1 MFNKCKN
8 HHMMTNQNN
17 MEEVGMEKKPNKD
30 RLALEHDGSL
40 YMDLFSPN
48 FVFDDEEFRRMY
60 QMRMHF
66 YGTSLG
72 AICNIDTYF
81 EDVYLRGPTQSN
93 IIQQV

>member
-1 MFNKCKN
+1 MQESSYDDQPKQ
-8 HHMMTNQNN
+8 HGGGRH
-17 MEEVGMEKKPNKD
+17 GKKPNKD

-60 QMRMHF
+60 QMCMHF